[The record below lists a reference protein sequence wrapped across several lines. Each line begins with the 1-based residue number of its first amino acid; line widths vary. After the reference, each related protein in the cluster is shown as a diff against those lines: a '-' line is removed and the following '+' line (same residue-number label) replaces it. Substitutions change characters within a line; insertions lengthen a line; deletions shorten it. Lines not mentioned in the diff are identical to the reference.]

1 MIKVMEVIN
10 LLHFGNRSELRQWLK
25 ENHNIEKC
33 CWVVTYRSKRPPEWP
48 AIPYIEVVE
57 EALCF
62 GWIDSTLKRL
72 PDGRL
77 AQRLSPRRAK
87 SHWTQLN
94 MDRCVDLEDRGLM
107 TEAGRRAFEK
117 AFEYEIIPPDSELN
131 QRIKEE
137 TKFRRPGMYKES

>member
-1 MIKVMEVIN
+1 MEILN

-25 ENHNIEKC
+25 DNHRKEKC
-33 CWVVTYRSKRPPEWP
+33 CWLVIYRSKCPEWP

-57 EALCF
+57 EALCL
-62 GWIDSTLKRL
+62 GWIDRTLKRL

-94 MDRCVDLEDRGLM
+94 MDRCVDLEDRRLM
-107 TEAGRRAFEK
+107 TEAGRRAFEQ
-117 AFEYEIIPPDSELN
+117 AFEYEIIPPDSEIS

-137 TKFRRPGMYKES
+137 SKLRRPGMYE

>member
-1 MIKVMEVIN
+1 MEVIN

-62 GWIDSTLKRL
+62 GWIDSTLKKL

-77 AQRLSPRRAK
+77 AQRLSPRRK
-87 SHWTQLN
+87 NRHWTDLN
-94 MDRCVDLEDRGLM
+94 KQRCIDLKKRGLM
-107 TEAGRRAFEK
+107 TDAGRRAFEK
-117 AFEYEIIPPDSELN
+117 SFEYEIVSPDSKISK
-131 QRIKEE
+131 RMREE
-137 TKFRRPGMYKES
+137 NKLKRPGMYE